1 MRSIRS
7 GVVVAAALA
16 AAGGC
21 GRGYEGGG
29 ELRARKVV
37 LEREVEGLRESVGRL
52 QRGEPVF
59 PMEDIAVA
67 IDESLLRDLIRA
79 QLPFETDADKFHL
92 VLREAE
98 VRFQGAPTVR
108 LRGAMK
114 RSGLVDL
121 EAAVEVIGALAD
133 IAVDGAKGT
142 LTAKIAVDHI
152 DIEKA
157 AGIENL
163 IAGSTMDEIARA
175 LRLAI
180 ADKLPAIAI
189 PVKLEQAIELPVVDE
204 GPVRVAGARLPIDVA
219 VDRVFAGQGRLW
231 VAIRFKP
238 GVFTKTTDP
247 PEARDLTAQELEETG
262 ASLGPD
268 EDVGDDHEPDRK
280 EDHEKQE
287 KNENKEK
294 TEKKEPSKEV
304 GR

>member
-1 MRSIRS
+1 
-7 GVVVAAALA
+7 
-16 AAGGC
+16 
-21 GRGYEGGG
+21 
-29 ELRARKVV
+29 
-37 LEREVEGLRESVGRL
+37 
-52 QRGEPVF
+52 
-59 PMEDIAVA
+59 
-67 IDESLLRDLIRA
+67 
-79 QLPFETDADKFHL
+79 
-92 VLREAE
+92 
-98 VRFQGAPTVR
+98 
-108 LRGAMK
+108 MK

-133 IAVDGAKGT
+133 IKVDGAKGT

-238 GVFTKTTDP
+238 GEFTKTTDP
-247 PEARDLTAQELEETG
+247 PEARDLTEKELEETG

-268 EDVGDDHEPDRK
+268 EDVGDDHEPDQK
-280 EDHEKQE
+280 EGDKKQE
-287 KNENKEK
+287 KKK
-294 TEKKEPSKEV
+294 DEKKEPGKEA

>member
-1 MRSIRS
+1 
-7 GVVVAAALA
+7 VVVAAALA

-52 QRGEPVF
+52 KRGEPVF

-231 VAIRFKP
+231 VAIHFQPGELVKTQDAPETQDSRAEDVEAEEERVAVAELAVEEEVVPLLEPNKKTGKAMRFK
-238 GVFTKTTDP
+238 
-247 PEARDLTAQELEETG
+247 
-262 ASLGPD
+262 SI
-268 EDVGDDHEPDRK
+268 
-280 EDHEKQE
+280 
-287 KNENKEK
+287 
-294 TEKKEPSKEV
+294 
-304 GR
+304 

>member
-1 MRSIRS
+1 MRSVRS
-7 GVVVAAALA
+7 GVVVASAIA

-29 ELRARKVV
+29 ELRAQKVV
-37 LEREVEGLRESVGRL
+37 LQREVEGLRESVSRL
-52 QRGEPVF
+52 ERGEPVF

-67 IDESLLRDLIRA
+67 IDEALLRDLILA
-79 QLPFETDADKFHL
+79 ELPFEMDVDTFH
-92 VLREAE
+92 VLLSQAE

-108 LRGAMK
+108 LRGGMT
-114 RSGLVDL
+114 RSGLIDI

-157 AGIENL
+157 AGIEKL
-163 IAGSTMDEIARA
+163 ISGSTLDEIARA

-180 ADKLPAIAI
+180 ADKLPTIRI

-204 GPVRVAGARLPIDVA
+204 GPVRVAGARLPIDVG

-231 VAIRFKP
+231 VAIQFKP
-238 GVFTKTTDP
+238 GQFTKTTDP
-247 PEARDLTAQELEETG
+247 PEARDLTEQELEETG

-268 EDVGDDHEPDRK
+268 EDLGDDDEPERK
-280 EDHEKQE
+280 EGD
-287 KNENKEK
+287 
-294 TEKKEPSKEV
+294 EKKEKKEKSEKKDEASKET

>member
-1 MRSIRS
+1 
-7 GVVVAAALA
+7 VVLASALA

-29 ELRARKVV
+29 GLRARKVV
-37 LEREVEGLRESVGRL
+37 LQREVEGLRESVSRL
-52 QRGEPVF
+52 ERGEPVF
-59 PMEDIAVA
+59 PMEAIAVA
-67 IDESLLRDLIRA
+67 IDEDLLRDLILA
-79 QLPFETDADKFHL
+79 ELPFETDADKFHL
-92 VLREAE
+92 ILREAE

-108 LRGAMK
+108 LRGAMT
-114 RSGLVDL
+114 RSGLIDL
-121 EAAVEVIGALAD
+121 GAAVEVIGALAD
-133 IAVDGAKGT
+133 IAIDGAKGT

-152 DIEKA
+152 QIEKA
-157 AGIENL
+157 AGIEKL
-163 IAGSTMDEIARA
+163 ISGSSMDEIARR

-180 ADKLPAIAI
+180 ENKLPAVRI

-238 GVFTKTTDP
+238 GEFTKTTDP
-247 PEARDLTAQELEETG
+247 PEARDLTEQELRETG

-268 EDVGDDHEPDRK
+268 EDVGGDEDPEPKKPDEK
-280 EDHEKQE
+280 EGKK
-287 KNENKEK
+287 KNE
-294 TEKKEPSKEV
+294 KKDEASKET

>member
-1 MRSIRS
+1 
-7 GVVVAAALA
+7 VVVAAALA

-21 GRGYEGGG
+21 GRSYEGGG
-29 ELRARKVV
+29 ELRAQKVV
-37 LEREVEGLRESVGRL
+37 LQREVEGLRESVSRL
-52 QRGEPVF
+52 ERGEPVF
-59 PMEDIAVA
+59 PMEDVAVA
-67 IDESLLRDLIRA
+67 IDEALLRDLIQA
-79 QLPFETDADKFHL
+79 ELPFETDVDKLHL
-92 VLREAE
+92 LLSEAE

-108 LRGAMK
+108 LQGRMT
-114 RSGLVDL
+114 RSGLIDI

-133 IAVDGAKGT
+133 IAVDDAGT

-152 DIEKA
+152 QIEKA
-157 AGIENL
+157 AGVEKL
-163 IAGSTMDEIARA
+163 ITGATMDEIARE

-180 ADKLPAIAI
+180 ADRLPPIRI

-280 EDHEKQE
+280 EGDKKQE

>member
-7 GVVVAAALA
+7 GVVVASALA

-29 ELRARKVV
+29 ELRAQKVV
-37 LEREVEGLRESVGRL
+37 LQREVEGLRESVSRL
-52 QRGEPVF
+52 ERGEPVF

-67 IDESLLRDLIRA
+67 IDEALLRDLILA
-79 QLPFETDADKFHL
+79 ELPFETDADTFHL
-92 VLREAE
+92 LLSQAE

-108 LRGAMK
+108 LRGGMT
-114 RSGLVDL
+114 RSGLIDI

-157 AGIENL
+157 AGIEKL
-163 IAGSTMDEIARA
+163 ISGSTMDEIARA

-180 ADKLPAIAI
+180 ADKLPTIRI

-204 GPVRVAGARLPIDVA
+204 GPVRVAGARLPIDVG

-238 GVFTKTTDP
+238 GQFTKTTDP
-247 PEARDLTAQELEETG
+247 PKARDLTEQELEETG

-268 EDVGDDHEPDRK
+268 EDLGDDEEPEQK
-280 EDHEKQE
+280 EGDEKE
-287 KNENKEK
+287 
-294 TEKKEPSKEV
+294 EKKEKSEKKDEASKET

>member
-1 MRSIRS
+1 
-7 GVVVAAALA
+7 VVVASALA

-29 ELRARKVV
+29 ELRAQKVV
-37 LEREVEGLRESVGRL
+37 LQREVDGLRESVSRL
-52 QRGEPVF
+52 ERGEPVF

-67 IDESLLRDLIRA
+67 IDEALLRDLIQA
-79 QLPFETDADKFHL
+79 ELPFETDVDALHL
-92 VLREAE
+92 LLSQAE

-108 LRGAMK
+108 LRGHMT
-114 RSGLVDL
+114 RSGLIDI
-121 EAAVEVIGALAD
+121 EAAVEVIGALAE
-133 IAVDGAKGT
+133 IAVDDAKGT

-152 DIEKA
+152 QIEKA
-157 AGIENL
+157 AGIEKL
-163 IAGSTMDEIARA
+163 ITGSTMDEIARR

-180 ADKLPAIAI
+180 ANRLPTIRI

-219 VDRVFAGQGRLW
+219 VDRVFAGRGRLW

-238 GVFTKTTDP
+238 GKFTKTTDP
-247 PEARDLTAQELEETG
+247 PEARDLTEQELEETG

-268 EDVGDDHEPDRK
+268 EDLGDDEEPKQK
-280 EDHEKQE
+280 EGD
-287 KNENKEK
+287 
-294 TEKKEPSKEV
+294 EKKEEKKEKSEQKGEASKET

>member
-1 MRSIRS
+1 MAS
-7 GVVVAAALA
+7 VLA

-21 GRGYEGGG
+21 GRAYEGGG

-59 PMEDIAVA
+59 PMADIAVA
-67 IDESLLRDLIRA
+67 IDEGLLRDLIRA
-79 QLPFETDADKFHL
+79 ELPFETDADKFHL

-133 IAVDGAKGT
+133 ISIDGAKGT

-180 ADKLPAIAI
+180 ANKLPAIAI

-238 GVFTKTTDP
+238 GEFTKTTDP
-247 PEARDLTAQELEETG
+247 PEARDLTEKELEETG

-268 EDVGDDHEPDRK
+268 EDVGNDHERDQK
-280 EDHEKQE
+280 EGDKKQE
-287 KNENKEK
+287 KKK
-294 TEKKEPSKEV
+294 DEKKEPSKDG